1 MDAQKYEARIFLVDD
16 HEVVRHGL
24 EMSLTNYLEEHPAIE
39 LTIRFVGVAKTGE
52 EALAQLP
59 ASGANVALIDIA
71 LPDMSGLEV
80 IRRLRQSGS
89 GKDHLHILVVTELT
103 APNVRAIFAVGANGY
118 LDKQED
124 SSVFI
129 EALRSILHEPL
140 RSWMQ
145 PAVAQQLLKVDVAL
159 KAYQL
164 TRQEIEVLQHI
175 HLSNPEISEVL
186 NISTGTVRTHL
197 SNIYDKLNVPSR
209 KEAFEIARR
218 LGLVSF
224 L

>member
-1 MDAQKYEARIFLVDD
+1 MDIRKYEARIFLVDD

-24 EMSLTNYLEEHPAIE
+24 EMSLTNFLEEHPHLEIE
-39 LTIRFVGVAKTGE
+39 ISFVGAAKTGE
-52 EALAQLP
+52 EALAYLP
-59 ASGANVALIDIA
+59 ASGANVVLMDIA
-71 LPDMSGLEV
+71 LPDMSGIEI
-80 IRRLRQSGS
+80 IRRLRESGYS
-89 GKDHLHILVVTELT
+89 KEQLHILVVTEL
-103 APNVRAIFAVGANGY
+103 ASPNIREIFAVGANGY

-129 EALRSILHEPL
+129 EALFSILRDPL

-145 PAVAQQLLKVDVAL
+145 PTVAQQLMKVDFAI

-186 NISTGTVRTHL
+186 NISTGTIRTHL

-209 KEAFEIARR
+209 KDAFEIARR
-218 LGLVSF
+218 LGLVSSV
-224 L
+224 